1 MKRRLQNITSK
12 FIPISAIVAIIA
24 AWQVVAM
31 LEIIP
36 HFMLPGPVDVA
47 IAFVTD
53 FQLLMIHARTT
64 VVEALIGLAI
74 GTALGFVCAV
84 LMNHFKGFYK
94 AFYPIVVI
102 TQTIPTVAIAPLLIL
117 WLGYAMAP
125 KIVLVIITAFFP
137 ITVGLL
143 EGFSSVDKEAESLF
157 RAMGAKPAQIFRYMK
172 MPATLGEFFSGLRI
186 SAAYSIVGAVV
197 AEWLGGY
204 NGLGV
209 YMMRVK
215 KSYSYDKMFAVI
227 VLISLIS
234 LLLMWGLGKVQK
246 ALMPWERTKS
256 KEE

>member
-1 MKRRLQNITSK
+1 
-12 FIPISAIVAIIA
+12 
-24 AWQVVAM
+24 M
-31 LEIIP
+31 LEIVP
-36 HFMLPGPVDVA
+36 HYMLPSPVSVVQ
-47 IAFVTD
+47 AFIED
-53 FQLLMIHARTT
+53 FPLLMGHAKTT

-74 GTALGFVCAV
+74 GTALGFLCAV

-137 ITVGLL
+137 ITIGLL
-143 EGFSSVDKEAESLF
+143 EGFASVDREAVSLF
-157 RAMGAKPAQIFRYMK
+157 RAMGAKPMQIFRYMK

-227 VLISLIS
+227 VLISAIS
-234 LLLMWGLGKVQK
+234 LLLMWGLGRVQK
-246 ALMPWERTKS
+246 VLMPWEKTK
-256 KEE
+256 KHEE